1 MPMDADRPKQTLEQ
15 DLLTR
20 GPLVERLAG
29 WVREAPLDEG
39 FVIGLTGPWGSGK
52 TTILHFLEEVLEP
65 EAVVVWFEPW
75 LFSDADQLVTRF
87 FEEMSSELQ
96 GDGMK
101 RRLRKLGTKLAD
113 YGAALSPA
121 ASVVLGPAGQIAAAP
136 KQVANLG
143 SVSAS
148 SRRRAIKDALRRR
161 PQRIVVLIDD
171 LDRLDPREVGEVLRL
186 VKLVADLPG
195 VVHILGF
202 DRRRVERALDKLG
215 SDDGNAYLQKI
226 VQASMGVPPVGRDQ
240 LRSMAMK
247 WLEEALG
254 DRKLE
259 AWVPAVWSGL
269 VIGGVEGYLKTLR
282 DGRLLANMAPAAVDL
297 CGDEVAGMD
306 VLALEAIRIFDP
318 DVHEAL
324 PSIANILVGHRGFP
338 DFRKQ
343 KDVDKEQQD
352 KIDVALKT
360 SKAREPTTHIL
371 RALFPAAAHLL
382 GGGRSAVDQSSRTLK
397 RVAASPVLMRYLHLV
412 LDPTDAASGT
422 VDTALTALSG
432 ADEFNAILASVEDA
446 RLSDLIDRIR
456 ARLGEQAEI
465 DVPGCSLAV
474 LGQSHRLVGQG
485 RALEVDPT
493 QRAIWLV
500 DDLLETVQAADER
513 LSIERRLIA
522 GAPTL
527 SLRME
532 LLYRY
537 RKRAEDGAKKLQL
550 ELLDGDTFAELAS
563 KLAEQV
569 AACPSVELAG
579 ERSLLW
585 LLGLIHEVSG
595 QAGALER
602 LNEQAILTA
611 VLEQPGTEV
620 RPLGDGRVSLDV
632 GLLVKLAGEDVLQ
645 TLESLAE
652 VPSALEPDVQA
663 ALRHTLRTYVACD
676 EHSNQDDNSGGTID
690 PADGPDAPS

>member
-1 MPMDADRPKQTLEQ
+1 MDADRPKQTLEQ

-52 TTILHFLEEVLEP
+52 TTILHFLEEALES

-87 FEEMSSELQ
+87 FEEVSAELK

-101 RRLRKLGTKLAD
+101 RRARKLGTQLAD

-121 ASVVLGPAGQIAAAP
+121 ASVVLGPAGQIATAP
-136 KQVANLG
+136 KQVANLR

-195 VVHILGF
+195 VVHILSF

-240 LRSMAMK
+240 LRSMTME
-247 WLEEALG
+247 WLEQALDG
-254 DRKLE
+254 RKLE
-259 AWVPAVWSGL
+259 SWIPAVWSSL
-269 VIGGVEGYLKTLR
+269 VVGGVEDYLKTLR
-282 DGRLLANMAPAAVDL
+282 DGRLLANMGPAAVDL

-306 VLALEAIRIFDP
+306 VLALEAMRIFDP

-324 PSIANILVGHRGFP
+324 PSIANILVGNRGFP

-343 KDVDKEQQD
+343 KDVDTEHQE
-352 KIDVALKT
+352 KIDGVLEA
-360 SKAREPTTHIL
+360 SRAREPTTHIL

-382 GGGRSAVDQSSRTLK
+382 GGGRSAVDQSSRSLK
-397 RVAASPVLMRYLHLV
+397 RVAARPVLMRYLHLA

-422 VDTALTALSG
+422 VDAALTALSS
-432 ADEFNAILASVEDA
+432 AEEFEGILASVDDA

-465 DVPGCSLAV
+465 DILGCSVAL
-474 LGQSHRLVGQG
+474 LGQCHRLAG
-485 RALEVDPT
+485 RPRGFEIDPT

-500 DDLLETVQAADER
+500 DDLLETGPPAEER
-513 LSIERRLIA
+513 LGIERRLIIA
-522 GAPTL
+522 APTL
-527 SLRME
+527 SLRMQ

-537 RKRAEDGAKKLQL
+537 RKRAEDESKKAEL
-550 ELLDGDTFAELAS
+550 ELLDADTFAELAT
-563 KLAEQV
+563 KLVEQV
-569 AACPSVELAG
+569 AACPSAELAG
-579 ERSLLW
+579 ERNLLW
-585 LLGLIHEVSG
+585 MLGLIHEVSG
-595 QAGALER
+595 QAAALDR
-602 LNEQAILTA
+602 LREQPILTA

-620 RPLGDGRVSLDV
+620 RPLSDGRVSLDV
-632 GLLVKLAGEDVLQ
+632 RLLVKLAGEGVIEALK
-645 TLESLAE
+645 SLAE
-652 VPSALEPDVQA
+652 VPGALEPNVEA
-663 ALRHTLRTYVACD
+663 ALRHTLRTYIASD
-676 EHSNQDDNSGGTID
+676 EQSNPEDDGGGTSD
-690 PADGPDAPS
+690 PGNNSDTAS